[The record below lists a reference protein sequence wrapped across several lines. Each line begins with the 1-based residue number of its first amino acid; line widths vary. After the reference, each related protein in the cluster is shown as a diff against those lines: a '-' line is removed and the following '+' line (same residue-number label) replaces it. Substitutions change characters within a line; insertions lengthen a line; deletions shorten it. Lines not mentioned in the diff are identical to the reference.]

1 MLVLLVCGRVGV
13 FFLQVVCVWG
23 WGFLMERLWTTGL
36 AKNWGGVL
44 LLRKVGVSPTL
55 KAHSHWSGLCLMP
68 SRFVYMR
75 RVEFADTDMAGIMHF
90 SSIFRFMESAEHAFL
105 RSLGHSVILS
115 DLNQVMGFPRVRAEA
130 NFRRPFRFEDEIEIE
145 LRVREKREK
154 SLTYGFALRKA
165 GDPSREVRAVGL
177 ITVVCVCKGE
187 NGEMAAV
194 ELPPILAEKIEVD
207 EGLCAL
213 EDPEDR

>member
-1 MLVLLVCGRVGV
+1 MS
-13 FFLQVVCVWG
+13 
-23 WGFLMERLWTTGL
+23 LM
-36 AKNWGGVL
+36 
-44 LLRKVGVSPTL
+44 S
-55 KAHSHWSGLCLMP
+55 
-68 SRFVYMR
+68 SRFVYTR

-115 DLNQVMGFPRVRAEA
+115 DLNPVMGFPRVRAEA

-177 ITVVCVCKGE
+177 MTVVCVCKGE
-187 NGEMAAV
+187 DGEMAAV
-194 ELPPILAEKIEVD
+194 ELPPILAEKIEAD
-207 EGLCAL
+207 EGLCAPEDL
-213 EDPEDR
+213 EDR

>member
-1 MLVLLVCGRVGV
+1 
-13 FFLQVVCVWG
+13 
-23 WGFLMERLWTTGL
+23 
-36 AKNWGGVL
+36 
-44 LLRKVGVSPTL
+44 
-55 KAHSHWSGLCLMP
+55 
-68 SRFVYMR
+68 
-75 RVEFADTDMAGIMHF
+75 
-90 SSIFRFMESAEHAFL
+90 MESAEHAFL